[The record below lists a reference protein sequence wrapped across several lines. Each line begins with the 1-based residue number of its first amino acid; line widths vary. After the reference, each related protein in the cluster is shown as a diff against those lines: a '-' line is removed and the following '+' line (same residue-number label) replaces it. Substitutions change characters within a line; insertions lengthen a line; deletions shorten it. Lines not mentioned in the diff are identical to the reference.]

1 MSTESAMTA
10 GGHSV
15 GGTDVIGER
24 TESAPATTETTGR
37 DGTDVARPQRRSWRG
52 PRRNPIATAMWYL
65 SLLVLASIVLYP
77 LVWLVFATFKPSSEF
92 GANGGLLPW
101 EPTLANYANVWDG
114 IAGIP
119 LWRYGLNSLVVAT
132 LAVVGTLAASSLTAY
147 AFARIPFKGSGI
159 LFTLMIGTL
168 LLPFHVI
175 IIPQYI
181 IFNQLDLVDTYVPLL
196 IGKFLATD
204 AFFVFL
210 MVQFI
215 RNIPRELDEAA
226 RIDGAGHVRTF
237 WSIIV
242 PLLRPALVTS
252 GIFSF
257 IWTWN
262 DFLAPLIYLTSPENY
277 TLPIA
282 LRLFNDATSTSD
294 YGATMAASFL
304 ALVPVL
310 LFFLIFQ
317 RLLIQGV
324 ATQGLK
330 G

>member
-1 MSTESAMTA
+1 MTTA
-10 GGHSV
+10 EQ
-15 GGTDVIGER
+15 TL
-24 TESAPATTETTGR
+24 AP
-37 DGTDVARPQRRSWRG
+37 PQRSTRRRRRG
-52 PRRNPIATAMWYL
+52 PRRNPAATILWYL
-65 SLLVLASIVLYP
+65 ALTTLAAIVLYP
-77 LVWLVFATFKPSSEF
+77 ILWLISATLKPSSEF
-92 GANGGLLPW
+92 GRNSSLLAW
-101 EPTLANYANVWDG
+101 EPTLANYSKVWEG

-119 LWRYGLNSLVVAT
+119 LWQYGLNSLLVAS
-132 LAVVGTLAASSLTAY
+132 LAVIGTLASSALTAY
-147 AFARIPFKGSGI
+147 AFARITFKGSGI
-159 LFTLMIGTL
+159 LFAAMIGTL

-181 IFNQLDLVDTYVPLL
+181 LFQQTGLVDTYLPLL
-196 IGKFLATD
+196 IGKYLAAD

-215 RNIPRELDEAA
+215 RGIPRELDEAA
-226 RIDGAGHVRTF
+226 RIDGAGHIRTF

-262 DFLAPLIYLTSPENY
+262 DCLSPLISLTSPKKY

-294 YGATMAASFL
+294 YGATVTASFL
-304 ALVPVL
+304 ALIPVL
-310 LFFLIFQ
+310 LFFLLFQ
-317 RLLIQGV
+317 RLLIEGV

>member
-1 MSTESAMTA
+1 MTM
-10 GGHSV
+10 GGRSV
-15 GGTDVIGER
+15 GGTDVTAAQTEPTAPTPER
-24 TESAPATTETTGR
+24 TAAAADLAP
-37 DGTDVARPQRRSWRG
+37 RRRGWRG
-52 PRRNPIATAMWYL
+52 ARRNPLATVLWYL
-65 SLLVLASIVLYP
+65 ALMVLAAIVLYP
-77 LVWLVFATFKPSSEF
+77 IVWLFFSTFKPSSEF
-92 GANGGLLPW
+92 GQNAGLLPW
-101 EPTLANYANVWDG
+101 EPTVANFATVWDG

-119 LWRYGLNSLVVAT
+119 LWRYVVNSLVVAS
-132 LAVVGTLAASSLTAY
+132 LAVVGTLAASALTAY
-147 AFARIPFKGSGI
+147 AFARIPFRGSG
-159 LFTLMIGTL
+159 LFFAAMIGTL

-181 IFNQLDLVDTYVPLL
+181 IFNELELVDTYVPLL
-196 IGKFLATD
+196 IGKYLATD

-215 RNIPRELDEAA
+215 RNIPHELDEAA
-226 RIDGAGHVRTF
+226 RIDGAGHLRIF
-237 WSIIV
+237 WSVIV
-242 PLLRPALVTS
+242 PLTRPALVTS

-277 TLPIA
+277 TLPVA

-304 ALVPVL
+304 ALIPVL
-310 LFFLIFQ
+310 LFFLAFQ

>member
-1 MSTESAMTA
+1 MTTIEQEHETA
-10 GGHSV
+10 G
-15 GGTDVIGER
+15 R
-24 TESAPATTETTGR
+24 TAPDTGP
-37 DGTDVARPQRRSWRG
+37 A
-52 PRRNPIATAMWYL
+52 PRRGRRRGLASTIVWYL
-65 SLLVLASIVLYP
+65 TLLVLAAVVLYP
-77 LVWLVFATFKPSSEF
+77 LVWLVLATLKPSSEF
-92 GANGGLLPW
+92 GRNSGMLPW
-101 EPTLANYANVWDG
+101 EPTLDNYARVWDG

-119 LWRYGLNSLVVAT
+119 LWRYFLNSLIVAS
-132 LAVVGTLAASSLTAY
+132 LAVVGTLGSSALAGY
-147 AFARIPFKGSGI
+147 AFARVAFKGSGI
-159 LFTLMIGTL
+159 LFAAMIGTL

-181 IFNQLDLVDTYVPLL
+181 IFNELDLVDTYVPLL
-196 IGKFLATD
+196 IGKYLGTE

-226 RIDGAGHVRTF
+226 RIDGAGHPRIF
-237 WSIIV
+237 RSIIV
-242 PLLRPALVTS
+242 PLLRPALVTG

-262 DFLAPLIYLTSPENY
+262 DFLGPLIYLTSPENY
-277 TLPIA
+277 TLPVA
-282 LRLFNDATSTSD
+282 LRLYNDATSTSD
-294 YGATMAASFL
+294 HGATVAASL
-304 ALVPVL
+304 LSLIPVL

-317 RLLIQGV
+317 RLLIRGV